1 MAMLRVSADLSQVP
15 AIREFVASA
24 GRELGLSES
33 VIWDLKLAVDEACTN
48 VIRHAYRGQGGE
60 LEVAVERVEC
70 GIRVVIHDWGAPF
83 DPQAIP
89 VPNLTL
95 PLEQRPLGGL
105 GLFFMRQVMDRVEYR
120 FDQKHGNTLTMI
132 KSVNGRE

>member
-1 MAMLRVSADLSQVP
+1 MAMLKVSADLFQVP
-15 AIREFVASA
+15 AIREFVALT
-24 GRELGLSES
+24 GHGLGLSES

-60 LEVAVERVEC
+60 LEIAIERVEC

-89 VPNLTL
+89 VPNLML
-95 PLEQRPLGGL
+95 PLEGRPLGGL
-105 GLFFMRQVMDRVEYR
+105 GLFLMRRVMDRVEYH
-120 FDQKHGNTLTMI
+120 FDEQQGNTLTMI
-132 KSVNGRE
+132 KRVNGRE